1 MDVTHFEYQFSL
13 PTPIFYGIL
22 IAAALAIAAIA
33 LHLIRQGKPETED
46 TLAAQFG
53 LGGPRLPIFVI
64 AALMWIALALI
75 LLLGLFGLIFQTLT
89 ATSTDNY
96 LFYVLRIAGLT
107 TVLGAVIALPVTLM
121 RLAITERQTQAQEQ
135 GLITDR
141 TNAAVGQLGD
151 DDPAVRVGAI
161 LQLERILRDSDEDR
175 ELVLMTLNAY
185 IMHNQQ
191 LSRAAYKP
199 VGIDVQAAI
208 DVMLRQKKG
217 AA

>member
-1 MDVTHFEYQFSL
+1 MV
-13 PTPIFYGIL
+13 
-22 IAAALAIAAIA
+22 AAL
-33 LHLIRQGKPETED
+33 L
-46 TLAAQFG
+46 
-53 LGGPRLPIFVI
+53 
-64 AALMWIALALI
+64 WIALALI

-121 RLAITERQTQAQEQ
+121 RLAITERQTRAQEQ

-141 TNAAVGQLGD
+141 TNKAVEQLGHT
-151 DDPAVRVGAI
+151 DPAVRLGAI
-161 LQLERILRDSDEDR
+161 LQLERILRDSADDR
-175 ELVLMTLNAY
+175 ELVLTTLNAY
-185 IMHNQQ
+185 ISYHQQ

-208 DVMLRQKKG
+208 DVMFRQKKG